1 MSWNFDLPFIFLV
14 AVVISGLIA
23 LCDKL
28 WWEKQRKADGVKKMP
43 TIIEYARSFFPI
55 LLVVMLIRS
64 FWVQPYKVPTGSLE
78 PTVQPVEYL
87 LLNQYIYGIKLPVWD
102 KTIIPVSHPKRADI
116 ALFHWPVNQSI
127 EFIKRVVGVPGD
139 SISMID
145 NVLYING
152 KKCEQKFIRYTTDT
166 NGANQ
171 PTWRVKEME
180 ENLLGHK
187 HKIFLCA
194 DDYCRRFQQPDFYNV
209 KIPKGQYMMIGDNRD
224 NSDDSRSWGLVDEK
238 NFVGRGMFIWWS
250 WDFNWHIR
258 WHRLGTVLR

>member
-1 MSWNFDLPFIFLV
+1 MSWNIDLPFIFLC

-23 LCDKL
+23 LVDKL
-28 WWEKQRKADGVKKMP
+28 WWEKKRKAEGIQKMP

-55 LLVVMLIRS
+55 LLIVMLIRS

-102 KTIIPVSHPKRADI
+102 KTIIPVSQPKRGDI
-116 ALFHWPVNQSI
+116 ALFHWPVNPSI

-139 SISMID
+139 TISMID
-145 NVLYING
+145 SVLYING
-152 KKCEQKFIRYTTDT
+152 KKCDQTFVKYTTDT
-166 NGANQ
+166 NGADQ

-180 ENLLGHK
+180 ENLLGVK

-194 DDYCRRFQQPDFYNV
+194 DDSCRRNVMPNFYQL
-209 KIPKGQYMMIGDNRD
+209 KIPAGEYLMIGDNRD
-224 NSDDSRSWGLVDEK
+224 NSDDGRSWGLVK
-238 NFVGRGMFIWWS
+238 QNAFVGRGILIWWS
-250 WDFNWHIR
+250 WDYHWHIR
-258 WHRLGTVLR
+258 W